1 MLTDKLQVIDATAVT
16 LCMENDL
23 PIVVFDMNKPGH
35 IRSAALGGSIGT
47 VIDNGARDE

>member
-35 IRSAALGGSIGT
+35 IRAAALGEQHWHPH
-47 VIDNGARDE
+47 RRW